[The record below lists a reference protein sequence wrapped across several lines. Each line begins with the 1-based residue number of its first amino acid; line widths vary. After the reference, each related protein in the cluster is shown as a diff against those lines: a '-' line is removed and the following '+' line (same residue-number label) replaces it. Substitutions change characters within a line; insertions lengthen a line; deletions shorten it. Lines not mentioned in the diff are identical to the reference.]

1 MVQVLF
7 SGYYGFG
14 NAGDEAILYSMVQ
27 TFRALAPEVE
37 IAVLSHDPAATEKW
51 LSVKAVNRWRPG
63 EVVQAIR
70 RADLFISGGGSLL
83 QDVTGPRSLLYY
95 LGVLETAR
103 LLRRP
108 RMIYAQGMGPLQR
121 DWARRLTA
129 KVLDRVQLIT
139 LRDSYSRAFLQ
150 GLGVRRPVIKVT
162 ADPVLGMDM
171 SSFDLQVGQKKLCQ
185 LGLEENRKPLA
196 GMSVR
201 FGPFLE
207 GAAEALARMAD
218 ELVSQGWEVVFLP
231 FHFPRDVEAG
241 YQVQRLMQAPSVLIK
256 ERLTLEELVGIISC
270 LDLLVGMR
278 LHALILAAV
287 LRVPFLGLS
296 YDPKV
301 EAFCRQVDQ
310 PWVGL
315 NFLDFQEMWSKVKK
329 MIYELPYLKENIERT
344 VAELRPLARCNAEL
358 ALRLLWGGVV

>member
-108 RMIYAQGMGPLQR
+108 R
-121 DWARRLTA
+121 
-129 KVLDRVQLIT
+129 
-139 LRDSYSRAFLQ
+139 
-150 GLGVRRPVIKVT
+150 
-162 ADPVLGMDM
+162 
-171 SSFDLQVGQKKLCQ
+171 
-185 LGLEENRKPLA
+185 
-196 GMSVR
+196 
-201 FGPFLE
+201 
-207 GAAEALARMAD
+207 
-218 ELVSQGWEVVFLP
+218 
-231 FHFPRDVEAG
+231 
-241 YQVQRLMQAPSVLIK
+241 
-256 ERLTLEELVGIISC
+256 
-270 LDLLVGMR
+270 
-278 LHALILAAV
+278 
-287 LRVPFLGLS
+287 
-296 YDPKV
+296 
-301 EAFCRQVDQ
+301 
-310 PWVGL
+310 
-315 NFLDFQEMWSKVKK
+315 
-329 MIYELPYLKENIERT
+329 
-344 VAELRPLARCNAEL
+344 
-358 ALRLLWGGVV
+358 